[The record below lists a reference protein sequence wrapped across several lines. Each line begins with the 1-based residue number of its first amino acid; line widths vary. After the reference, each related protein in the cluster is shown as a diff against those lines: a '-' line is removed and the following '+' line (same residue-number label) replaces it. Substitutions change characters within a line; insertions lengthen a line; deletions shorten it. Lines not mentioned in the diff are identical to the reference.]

1 MTATPPT
8 SHPDAATATATGDAG
23 DAAAAPAVEVRG
35 LRVAYGDTV
44 VLHDID
50 LTVRAGEIMVIM
62 GGSGSGKST
71 LLNTLLGLLRPTAGE
86 VRLLGQDITRMKERD
101 LARLRQRMGVA
112 FQGGALFSSLSVG
125 ENIMLPLREHTR
137 LDEETMRIM
146 ARMKME
152 VVDLGGREGLMPAE
166 LSGGM
171 VKRAALARAIIMDP
185 QLLFCDEPSA
195 GLDPVVAKQIDR
207 LILDLRAA
215 FDMTVIVVTHE
226 LDSAFDI
233 ADRICVLDRGQ
244 VRIVD
249 TVENVRQA
257 DDQRVQDLLN
267 RRAETAEVDPDAY
280 LSRLTGDIL

>member
-1 MTATPPT
+1 
-8 SHPDAATATATGDAG
+8 
-23 DAAAAPAVEVRG
+23 
-35 LRVAYGDTV
+35 
-44 VLHDID
+44 
-50 LTVRAGEIMVIM
+50 
-62 GGSGSGKST
+62 
-71 LLNTLLGLLRPTAGE
+71 
-86 VRLLGQDITRMKERD
+86 MKERD

-152 VVDLGGREGLMPAE
+152 VVDLGGREDLMPAE

-195 GLDPVVAKQIDR
+195 GLDPVVAKQIDQ

-280 LSRLTGDIL
+280 LSRLTADIL